1 MKKSETIVAN
11 WTYDLGNESYA
22 SFRGNASDIARCDCT
37 GRLASDQATALSK
50 CCSIVRSALREYSCR
65 CFKRAE
71 SLLHGRRQYQWT
83 SSDMCILWALRCTG
97 SSMITRCDRQSR
109 EGTSSISVRGGMRK
123 PTPSDI
129 WDGAPA
135 DEGVVP
141 MMLPITREKREGPL
155 GSGGSLE
162 ERTQDIAG
170 NGYSSASEGSELT
183 STCMC
188 APNSG
193 FEAYLKPKGKG
204 ICEMPHLKP
213 ERGNLAFRNFR
224 GLSRNGLLGFP
235 LMDVNSIIKQFKV
248 EPRRTALL
256 FYSVAYFTHRI
267 TNAVAEGMNSKI
279 ATIQKMAYGFRNK
292 EHFKTAP
299 IFPLR

>member
-71 SLLHGRRQYQWT
+71 PFLRGRRQYQWT

-256 FYSVAYFTHRI
+256 FYSVEAAWLQSLVGKAGKDLGHRKP
-267 TNAVAEGMNSKI
+267 TWECGS
-279 ATIQKMAYGFRNK
+279 QPRGL
-292 EHFKTAP
+292 FKAW
-299 IFPLR
+299 RMR

>member
-1 MKKSETIVAN
+1 
-11 WTYDLGNESYA
+11 
-22 SFRGNASDIARCDCT
+22 
-37 GRLASDQATALSK
+37 
-50 CCSIVRSALREYSCR
+50 
-65 CFKRAE
+65 
-71 SLLHGRRQYQWT
+71 
-83 SSDMCILWALRCTG
+83 
-97 SSMITRCDRQSR
+97 
-109 EGTSSISVRGGMRK
+109 MRK

-129 WDGAPA
+129 WGGAPA

-141 MMLPITREKREGPL
+141 MILLITREKREGPL

-162 ERTQDIAG
+162 EGTQDIAE
-170 NGYSSASEGSELT
+170 NGYSSASRDSELT

-256 FYSVAYFTHRI
+256 FYSVEVARLQGLVGKAGSIRVPPRAKKGKVCGGMRNANATSGNGDSDQVIVPMTAMI
-267 TNAVAEGMNSKI
+267 TSGERKGPVDTAVAGSGRE
-279 ATIQKMAYGFRNK
+279 R
-292 EHFKTAP
+292 P
-299 IFPLR
+299 ILRKGYRGQTNCR